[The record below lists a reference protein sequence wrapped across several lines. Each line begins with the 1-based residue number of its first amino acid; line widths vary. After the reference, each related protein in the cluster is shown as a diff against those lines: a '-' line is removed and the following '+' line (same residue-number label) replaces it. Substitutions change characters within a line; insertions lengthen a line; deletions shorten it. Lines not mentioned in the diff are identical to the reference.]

1 MSKTWLSVQIP
12 KVKESRTKWKTT
24 NTFSFVIISYTPF
37 CRSMNYT
44 TLSQNQLIM
53 EKKKKK
59 KHSSILRYPSTSHT
73 ASLFLEQSWG
83 AELWYPNTF
92 HYFNYFNYMPNT
104 KIASFLIFNFI
115 FNAVIANQAPTRF
128 TNTWRSHAKRLMKKM
143 LLSLQRGTPLT
154 STWRYITPLS
164 FDVGSRG
171 KERD

>member
-1 MSKTWLSVQIP
+1 MKDNEHILICHNKLYAFLSIHELYHSSSK
-12 KVKESRTKWKTT
+12 
-24 NTFSFVIISYTPF
+24 
-37 CRSMNYT
+37 
-44 TLSQNQLIM
+44 LINN
-53 EKKKKK
+53 EKKKQ
-59 KHSSILRYPSTSHT
+59 SSILRYTSTSHT

-83 AELWYPNTF
+83 ADLWYPNTF

>member
-37 CRSMNYT
+37 CRSMNCT

-53 EKKKKK
+53 KKKK

-92 HYFNYFNYMPNT
+92 HYFNYMPNT